1 MEAKSRVRD
10 LYRDAK
16 VLVTGGTGFLG
27 KVLVEK
33 LLRSTDVAKV
43 YLVIRSKGGV
53 GVESRLDQL
62 FRDVVRP
69 IPQT

>member
-1 MEAKSRVRD
+1 MEAESRARD
-10 LYRDAK
+10 LYRDAN

-43 YLVIRSKGGV
+43 YLVIRSKRGV

-62 FRDVVRP
+62 FRDVVRL
-69 IPQT
+69 IDF